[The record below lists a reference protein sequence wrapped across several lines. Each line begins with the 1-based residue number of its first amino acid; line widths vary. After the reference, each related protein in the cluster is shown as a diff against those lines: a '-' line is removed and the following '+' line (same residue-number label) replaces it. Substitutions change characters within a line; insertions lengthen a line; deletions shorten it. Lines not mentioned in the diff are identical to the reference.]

1 MAGVQK
7 YSGSGD
13 DIMDVSLILIPTDF
27 SDCAINSMNY
37 AKKMAERFHAKLILL
52 NVIDSR
58 EAEHFSAYS
67 KEPLEKVLE
76 RLMNQSKQAFRK
88 LLNTWEGKDLVQ
100 ETLVSVGMP
109 FQEIAMKARDFQVD
123 LILMGGYG
131 SRGKGGT
138 IEEIFFGSTVEKVV
152 RLLPCPVLCVPIGWP
167 EEQPVD

>member
-1 MAGVQK
+1 
-7 YSGSGD
+7 
-13 DIMDVSLILIPTDF
+13 MDVSLILIPTDF
-27 SDCAINSMNY
+27 SECAMNSLNY
-37 AKKMAERFHAKLILL
+37 AKEMAQQFGSKLILL

-58 EAEHFSAYS
+58 EAKHFATYS
-67 KEPLEKVLE
+67 KEELDKVLD

-88 LLNTWEGKDLVQ
+88 LLNNWDGKDLVQ

-167 EEQPVD
+167 DEQL

>member
-1 MAGVQK
+1 MEL
-7 YSGSGD
+7 
-13 DIMDVSLILIPTDF
+13 SLILIPTDF
-27 SDCAINSMNY
+27 SDCAMNSLDY
-37 AKKMAERFHAKLILL
+37 AKQMAEKFGSKLILL

-58 EAEHFSAYS
+58 EAQHFASYS
-67 KEPLEKVLE
+67 KEDLDKVLD
-76 RLMNQSKQAFRK
+76 RLMNQGKQAFRK
-88 LLNTWEGKDLVQ
+88 LLAGWEGSDLVQ

-167 EEQPVD
+167 EERL

>member
-1 MAGVQK
+1 M
-7 YSGSGD
+7 
-13 DIMDVSLILIPTDF
+13 DISLILVPTDF
-27 SDCAINSMNY
+27 SDCAMNSLNY
-37 AKKMAERFHAKLILL
+37 ARQLAQKFDAKLVLL

-58 EAEHFSAYS
+58 EAKHFASYS
-67 KEPLEKVLE
+67 KEPLEKVLD
-76 RLMNQSKQAFRK
+76 RLINQGKQNFRR
-88 LLNTWEGKDLVQ
+88 LLTNWEGKDIVQ
-100 ETLVSVGMP
+100 ESLVSVGMP

-167 EEQPVD
+167 EER

>member
-1 MAGVQK
+1 
-7 YSGSGD
+7 
-13 DIMDVSLILIPTDF
+13 MDVSLILIPTDF
-27 SDCAINSMNY
+27 SECAMNSLDY
-37 AKKMAERFHAKLILL
+37 AKEMAQQFGSKLVLL

-58 EAEHFSAYS
+58 EAKHFATYS
-67 KEPLEKVLE
+67 KEELDKVLD

-88 LLNTWEGKDLVQ
+88 LLNNWDGKDLVQ

-167 EEQPVD
+167 DERL

>member
-1 MAGVQK
+1 
-7 YSGSGD
+7 
-13 DIMDVSLILIPTDF
+13 MDVSLILIPTDF
-27 SDCAINSMNY
+27 SECAMNSLDY
-37 AKKMAERFHAKLILL
+37 AKELAQKFGSKLILL

-58 EAEHFSAYS
+58 EAQHFAAYS
-67 KEPLEKVLE
+67 KEELDKVLE
-76 RLMNQSKQAFRK
+76 RLMNQGKQAFRK
-88 LLNTWEGKDLVQ
+88 LLNNWDGKDLVQ
-100 ETLVSVGMP
+100 ETIVSVGMP

-167 EEQPVD
+167 EERL

>member
-1 MAGVQK
+1 
-7 YSGSGD
+7 
-13 DIMDVSLILIPTDF
+13 MDVSLILIPTDF
-27 SDCAINSMNY
+27 SECAMNSLNY
-37 AKKMAERFHAKLILL
+37 AKEMAQQFGSKLILL

-58 EAEHFSAYS
+58 EAKHFATYS
-67 KEPLEKVLE
+67 KEELDKVLD

-88 LLNTWEGKDLVQ
+88 LLNNWDGKDLVQ

-167 EEQPVD
+167 DERL

>member
-1 MAGVQK
+1 
-7 YSGSGD
+7 
-13 DIMDVSLILIPTDF
+13 MDVSLILIPTDF
-27 SDCAINSMNY
+27 SECAMNSLNY
-37 AKKMAERFHAKLILL
+37 AKEMAHQFGSKLILL

-58 EAEHFSAYS
+58 EAKHFATYS
-67 KEPLEKVLE
+67 KEELDKVLD

-88 LLNTWEGKDLVQ
+88 LLNNWDGKDLVQ

-167 EEQPVD
+167 DERL

>member
-1 MAGVQK
+1 
-7 YSGSGD
+7 
-13 DIMDVSLILIPTDF
+13 MDVSLILIPTDF
-27 SDCAINSMNY
+27 SECAMNSLDY
-37 AKKMAERFHAKLILL
+37 AKEMAKQFGSKLILL

-58 EAEHFSAYS
+58 EAKHFASYS
-67 KEPLEKVLE
+67 KEDMDKVLE

-88 LLNTWEGKDLVQ
+88 FLNSWDGKDLVQ

-167 EEQPVD
+167 DERL

>member
-1 MAGVQK
+1 
-7 YSGSGD
+7 
-13 DIMDVSLILIPTDF
+13 MDVSLILIPTDF
-27 SDCAINSMNY
+27 SECAINSLDY
-37 AKKMAERFHAKLILL
+37 AKEMAQQFGSKLILL

-58 EAEHFSAYS
+58 EAKHFASYS
-67 KEPLEKVLE
+67 KEDLDKVLE

-88 LLNTWEGKDLVQ
+88 LLNNWDGKDLVQ

-167 EEQPVD
+167 EERL

>member
-1 MAGVQK
+1 MN
-7 YSGSGD
+7 
-13 DIMDVSLILIPTDF
+13 ISLILIPTDF
-27 SDCAINSMNY
+27 SDCAMNSLNY
-37 AKKMAERFHAKLILL
+37 ARELAHKFGAKLVLL

-58 EAEHFSAYS
+58 EAKHFAAYS

-76 RLMNQSKQAFRK
+76 RLTNQAKQAFRR
-88 LLNTWEGKDLVQ
+88 LLSSWDGKDIVQ

-152 RLLPCPVLCVPIGWP
+152 RLLPCPVLCVPVGWP
-167 EEQPVD
+167 DEQP

>member
-1 MAGVQK
+1 
-7 YSGSGD
+7 
-13 DIMDVSLILIPTDF
+13 MDVSLILIPTDF
-27 SDCAINSMNY
+27 SECAMNSLNY
-37 AKKMAERFHAKLILL
+37 AKEMAQQFGSKLILL

-58 EAEHFSAYS
+58 EAKHFASYS
-67 KEPLEKVLE
+67 KEDLDKVLE
-76 RLMNQSKQAFRK
+76 RLINQSKQAFRK
-88 LLNTWEGKDLVQ
+88 LLNNWDGKDLIQ

-167 EEQPVD
+167 DERL

>member
-1 MAGVQK
+1 
-7 YSGSGD
+7 
-13 DIMDVSLILIPTDF
+13 MDVSLILIPTDF
-27 SDCAINSMNY
+27 SECAMNSLNY
-37 AKKMAERFHAKLILL
+37 AKEMAQQFGSKLILL

-58 EAEHFSAYS
+58 EAEHFATYS
-67 KEPLEKVLE
+67 KEELDKVLD

-88 LLNTWEGKDLVQ
+88 LLNNWDGKDLVQ

-167 EEQPVD
+167 DERL

>member
-1 MAGVQK
+1 MN
-7 YSGSGD
+7 
-13 DIMDVSLILIPTDF
+13 ISLILVPTDF
-27 SDCAINSMNY
+27 SECAMNSLNY
-37 AKKMAERFHAKLILL
+37 AKHLAQQFGAKLVLL

-58 EAEHFSAYS
+58 EAQHFASYS

-76 RLMNQSKQAFRK
+76 RLINQGKQSFRR
-88 LLNTWEGKDLVQ
+88 LLNNWDGKDMVQ
-100 ETLVSVGMP
+100 ESLVSVGMP

-167 EEQPVD
+167 EGQ